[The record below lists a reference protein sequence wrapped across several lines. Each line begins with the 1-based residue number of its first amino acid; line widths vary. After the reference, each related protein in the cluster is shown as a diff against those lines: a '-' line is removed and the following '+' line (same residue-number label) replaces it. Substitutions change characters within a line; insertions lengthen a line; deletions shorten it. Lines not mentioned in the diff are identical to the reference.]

1 VARGFAT
8 EALAAGTFSA
18 MSSRAV
24 VKRTLIGFYD
34 NQMTHHAAA
43 LTYYAL
49 MSLFPTL
56 LLGISL
62 LGLLGQYPETYDAVL
77 GFLRDVAPDSTLGT
91 LDAALRGA
99 FESKGTALV
108 ALIVG
113 ALLALYGTTGVLEAA
128 RRALNVALEV
138 DSGRSFLQRKGT
150 DVVSS
155 IVLLVL
161 VLLALILMFV
171 GGGLATELF
180 ELVGLGSTAADAWAI
195 GRWPAAVAV
204 AMLVFSWV
212 YYVTP
217 DVKQRG
223 FRGITPGAAV
233 GVAVW
238 LGASALF
245 SLYLSSFGELSG
257 TYGSFGAA
265 IILIVWLWLTNV
277 ALLFGAQ
284 LNAEIE
290 REKELSEGVPPGETI
305 DLPGRG

>member
-1 VARGFAT
+1 
-8 EALAAGTFSA
+8 
-18 MSSRAV
+18 MSTRAV
-24 VKRTLIGFYD
+24 LKRTLVGFYD

-77 GFLRDVAPDSTLGT
+77 GFVRDVAPDSTIET

-99 FESKGTALV
+99 FEHKGTAVAALV
-108 ALIVG
+108 FGALI
-113 ALLALYGTTGVLEAA
+113 ALYGTTGVLEAA
-128 RRALNVALEV
+128 RRALNVALEA
-138 DSGRSFLQRKGT
+138 DSGRSFLQRKAT

-155 IVLLVL
+155 VVLIVL
-161 VLLALILMFV
+161 VLTALILMFV
-171 GGGLATELF
+171 GGDLAAELF
-180 ELVGLGSTAADAWAI
+180 DLIGLGSTAETVWALA
-195 GRWPAAVAV
+195 RWPAALAV
-204 AMLVFSWV
+204 AMLVFAWV

-217 DVKQRG
+217 DVEQRG
-223 FRGITPGAAV
+223 FKWITPGAAI

-238 LGASALF
+238 VGASALF
-245 SLYLSSFGELSG
+245 GFYLSSFGELSG
-257 TYGSFGAA
+257 TYGSFAAA

-290 REKELSEGVPPGETI
+290 REKELSEGVPAPETI
-305 DLPGRG
+305 ALPDRG

>member
-1 VARGFAT
+1 
-8 EALAAGTFSA
+8 
-18 MSSRAV
+18 MSTRAV
-24 VKRTLIGFYD
+24 LKRTLVGFYD

-77 GFLRDVAPDSTLGT
+77 GFVRDVAPDSTIET

-99 FESKGTALV
+99 FEHKGTDVAALV
-108 ALIVG
+108 FGALI
-113 ALLALYGTTGVLEAA
+113 ALYGTTGVLEAA
-128 RRALNVALEV
+128 RRALNVALEA
-138 DSGRSFLQRKGT
+138 DSGRSFLKRKAT
-150 DVVSS
+150 DVLSS
-155 IVLLVL
+155 VVLIVL
-161 VLLALILMFV
+161 VLTTLILMFV
-171 GGGLATELF
+171 GGDLATELF
-180 ELVGLGSTAADAWAI
+180 DLIGLGSTAETVWALA
-195 GRWPAAVAV
+195 RWPAALAV
-204 AMLVFSWV
+204 AMLVFAWV

-217 DVKQRG
+217 DVEQRG
-223 FRGITPGAAV
+223 FKWITPGAAI

-238 LGASALF
+238 VGASALF
-245 SLYLSSFGELSG
+245 GFYLSSFGELSA
-257 TYGSFGAA
+257 TYGSFAAA

-290 REKELSEGVPPGETI
+290 REKELAEGVPPPETLA
-305 DLPGRG
+305 LPDRG